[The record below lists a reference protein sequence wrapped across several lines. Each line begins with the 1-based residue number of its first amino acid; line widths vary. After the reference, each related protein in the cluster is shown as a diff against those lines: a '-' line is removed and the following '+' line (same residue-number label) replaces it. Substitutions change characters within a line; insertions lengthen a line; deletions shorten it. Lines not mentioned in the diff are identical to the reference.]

1 MITITD
7 HDLLQYGVEVINT
20 EIREVEKMAAKLDK
34 SFVCAVK
41 AIMACEGK
49 VVISGMGKSGHI
61 GKKISAT
68 FSSTGTSSI
77 FLHPAEAYHGDLGV
91 IHPQDVIILIS
102 NSGETDEIL
111 KIIPFLQD
119 QGNFIIAFS
128 GKSNSTL
135 AVSADCSLD
144 VGVEVE
150 ACSLNL
156 APTSSTTATLVMGDA
171 LAVAVMKAKGFKEE
185 EFARFHP
192 GGNLGRRLLTRVKNA
207 MVTDNLP
214 FISASTTAMDTM
226 LQVSAGRLGLAIV
239 VGQDHKLQG
248 IITDGDIRRALV
260 KNREAIFN
268 LYAMDIMTKNPRT
281 THKELRL
288 TEAEALMDGNNIH
301 QLVVVDDHNIVEGI
315 LPYRK
320 SKS

>member
-1 MITITD
+1 MTTITD

-20 EIREVEKMAAKLDK
+20 EIKEVEKMATKLDE
-34 SFVCAVK
+34 SFIKAVK

-61 GKKISAT
+61 AKKISAT

-119 QGNFIIAFS
+119 QENYIIAFS
-128 GKSNSTL
+128 GKTTSTL
-135 AVSADCSLD
+135 AVSANCSLD

-171 LAVAVMKAKGFKEE
+171 LAVAVMKAKGFKQE

-207 MVTDNLP
+207 MVTENLP
-214 FISASTTAMDTM
+214 FIALETNALDTM
-226 LQVSAGRLGLAIV
+226 HQVSAGRLGLAIV
-239 VGQDHKLQG
+239 ISEDRKLQG

-260 KNREAIFN
+260 KNKETIFI
-268 LYAMDIMTKNPRT
+268 LFAKDIMTKNPRT
-281 THKELRL
+281 TNKELRL
-288 TEAEALMDGNNIH
+288 TEAEELMDGNNIH
-301 QLVVVDDHNIVEGI
+301 QLVVVDENNRVEGI

>member
-1 MITITD
+1 MTPIED
-7 HDLLQYGVEVINT
+7 HDLLQYGIDVINT
-20 EIREVEKMAAKLDK
+20 EISEVEKMASKLDDH
-34 SFVCAVK
+34 FVKAVK

-61 GKKISAT
+61 AKKISAT

-91 IHPQDVIILIS
+91 IHPQDAIILIS

-119 QGNFIIAFS
+119 QKNFIIAFS
-128 GKSNSTL
+128 GTTNSTL
-135 AVSADCSLD
+135 ATAADCALD

-171 LAVAVMKAKGFKEE
+171 LAVAVMKAKGFKQED
-185 EFARFHP
+185 FARFHP

-207 MVTDNLP
+207 MVTELLP
-214 FISASTTAMDTM
+214 FISARTNALDTIH
-226 LQVSAGRLGLAIV
+226 QVSAGRLGLALV
-239 VGQDHKLQG
+239 VDAEHKLQG
-248 IITDGDIRRALV
+248 IITDGDIRRALA
-260 KNREAIFN
+260 KNMETIFT
-268 LYAMDIMTKNPRT
+268 LSAVDIMTQNPRT
-281 THKELRL
+281 TNKELRL
-288 TEAEALMDGNNIH
+288 AEAEAMMDSNNIH
-301 QLVVVDDHNIVEGI
+301 QLVVVDENNIVEGI
-315 LPYRK
+315 LPYKK
-320 SKS
+320 SK